1 MKIKDLIGFNPEAE
15 ISLLGLDYM
24 EIPLDLYGWVTNDD
38 SDDPNND
45 TKLNTPCIHLVPKGL
60 SNNYNRMAEA

>member
-15 ISLLGLDYM
+15 ISLLGLDYT
-24 EIPLDLYGWVTNDD
+24 EIPLDLYGWVTEGD

-60 SNNYNRMAEA
+60 RNNYNSMAEA